1 MRVAYDAEA
10 DAAYL
15 YLKAIAPAEVA
26 KTVEGEGDAAGI
38 NLDFD
43 AEGRLIGIEV
53 LEAGGRLPGELLR
66 RAEKQF

>member
-1 MRVAYDAEA
+1 MKLTYDPAA

-15 YLKAIAPAEVA
+15 YFKPIAMGEAA
-26 KTVEGEGDAAGI
+26 KTIVGEGDAEGV

-53 LEAGGRLPGELLR
+53 LDARTRLPGEALR
-66 RAEKQF
+66 RAEKP